1 MLQLQPTV
9 TFIIPI
15 RNNKDFLMEEINT
28 VFEFSEIYP
37 GFCELIL
44 AVDGEQDG
52 IVKLAWLAIKLNKAN
67 HPHVRT
73 KIIRYASEVNMNTL
87 IETSLKSAL
96 GQKIVIATDN
106 PKMNLSQ
113 TCNPD
118 FLQREILTVQYLL
131 NAKKLEELLSKTP
144 VA

>member
-1 MLQLQPTV
+1 
-9 TFIIPI
+9 
-15 RNNKDFLMEEINT
+15 MEKINT
-28 VFEFSEIYP
+28 VFKFSKIYL

-44 AVDGEQDG
+44 AVDGGKDG

-73 KIIRYASEVNMNTL
+73 KIIRYTSEVNINTL
-87 IETSLKSAL
+87 IETGLKSAL

-118 FLQREILTVQYLL
+118 FLKREILTVQYLL
-131 NAKKLEELLSKTP
+131 NVKKLEEILSKTP
-144 VA
+144 